1 MTDSGAEVFVLHCV
15 SRCRFSNGPFILVTV
30 VVGGYIADSKLNAMV
45 MSGSNFVHGIV
56 LVGGIFALNGSTV
69 LA

>member
-1 MTDSGAEVFVLHCV
+1 VQIF
-15 SRCRFSNGPFILVTV
+15 NGPFILVTV
-30 VVGGYIADSKLNAMV
+30 VVGGYIADSKLNAMM

-56 LVGGIFALNGSTV
+56 MVGGIFALNGSTV

>member
-1 MTDSGAEVFVLHCV
+1 VQIF
-15 SRCRFSNGPFILVTV
+15 NGPFILVT
-30 VVGGYIADSKLNAMV
+30 VVGGYIADSKLNAMM

-56 LVGGIFALNGSTV
+56 IVGGIFALNGSTV